1 LKRKN
6 LEQEAKIVGN
16 YYRDII
22 RSYGVDCTYYK
33 LDTSRFD
40 ELKRIIDQNTVL
52 KHAYGY
58 DTVPDYSISADMI
71 TYMEVE
77 QDIF

>member
-1 LKRKN
+1 MRRKN

-22 RSYGVDCTYYK
+22 RSYGVDCIYYK
-33 LDTSRFD
+33 LDTSKFD
-40 ELKRIIDQNTVL
+40 ELKRVIDQNTLL
-52 KHAYGY
+52 KQAYGY
-58 DTVPDYSISADMI
+58 DMQPDYSISADMI
-71 TYMEVE
+71 AYMEVD